1 MDDLVRQD
9 VFEAEPDQISHA
21 NDASLEVIGY
31 LPLRSADLQQDSR
44 AFRGKAFKKLAR
56 QSG

>member
-21 NDASLEVIGY
+21 NDGVLEVIGY
-31 LPLRSADLQQDSR
+31 LPLRSADLQHDSR
-44 AFRGKAFKKLAR
+44 TFRGKAFKQIAR
-56 QSG
+56 QSK